1 MKRIIAIVTLAM
13 VVLVTVGSPAFA
25 GGEASTLLENLEDIE
40 MSLYGERLP
49 GAIIDRL
56 EQIEQ
61 DVFGQVETGSIVN
74 RINRISSAT
83 GGVFGAKVSVAYKLA
98 SVEWFLKRRVVT
110 EPVMT
115 KLEKLETIVLGAPGT
130 GGMASRVDYLL
141 AVCLPDGTL
150 KTEDVTVTRGQP
162 VLIRLLKKLDSSS
175 TQKGQRVEIEIARD
189 VLINSQLIV
198 PKGAKTYGIVTDVSP
213 AGRLGKDGKIALEL
227 KGVKALDGTVV
238 PLVFDEKTQQLNE
251 SLQWAIGAGLA
262 GFIVFGPVGALGAV
276 FVQGKDAVIPEGA
289 EFYVAVGS
297 DVKVHGMTL
306 PVDTVVE
313 LTREMPVVE
322 IKPGK

>member
-1 MKRIIAIVTLAM
+1 MRKLVSIITVTM
-13 VVLVTVGSPAFA
+13 VVLVTALSPAFA
-25 GGEASTLLENLEDIE
+25 EGQASTLLENLESIE
-40 MSLYGERLP
+40 MSLYGEQLP

-56 EQIEQ
+56 ELIEK

-74 RINRISSAT
+74 RINRIGSAT
-83 GGVFGAKVSVAYKLA
+83 GGVLGAKVSVAYKLA
-98 SVEWFLKRRVVT
+98 SVEWFLKRRVAT

-115 KLEKLETIVLGAPGT
+115 KLEKLETIVLGEPGT
-130 GGMASRVDYLL
+130 GSMSSRVDYLL

-150 KTEDVTVTRGQP
+150 KTEDVTVPGGQP
-162 VLIRLLKKLDSSS
+162 VLIKLLKKLDSSS
-175 TQKGQRVEIEIARD
+175 AQKGQRVEIEIARD
-189 VLINSQLIV
+189 VFIDTQLVI
-198 PKGAKTYGIVTDVSP
+198 PKGAKTLGVVTDVSP
-213 AGRLGKDGKIALEL
+213 AGRLGRDGKIALEL
-227 KGVKALDGTVV
+227 TGIKALDGTVV
-238 PLVFDEKTQQLNE
+238 PLVFDEKTKQLNE

-276 FVQGKDAVIPEGA
+276 FVQGKDAIIPEGA

-306 PVDTVVE
+306 PVDIVVE
-313 LTREMPVVE
+313 LTKDLPVVE

>member
-1 MKRIIAIVTLAM
+1 MKKTIAVMTLA
-13 VVLVTVGSPAFA
+13 VVLLMTVGSPAFA
-25 GGEASTLLENLEDIE
+25 GGEALTLLEDLEDIE

-56 EQIEQ
+56 DQIEQ
-61 DVFGQVETGSIVN
+61 DVFGQVETGSMVT

-83 GGVFGAKVSVAYKLA
+83 GGAFGAKVSVAYKLA
-98 SVEWFLKRRVVT
+98 AVEWFLRRRVVT

-115 KLEKLETIVLGAPGT
+115 KLEKLETIVLGGPGT
-130 GGMASRVDYLL
+130 GAMASRVDYLL

-162 VLIRLLKKLDSSS
+162 VLIKLLKKLDSSS
-175 TQKGQRVEIEIARD
+175 TQKGQRVDIEIARD
-189 VLINSQLIV
+189 VLINSELVI
-198 PKGAKTYGIVTDVSP
+198 PKGAKTYGVVTDVSP

-227 KGVKALDGTVV
+227 QGIKALDGTVV
-238 PLVFDEKTQQLNE
+238 PLAFDEKTKQLNE

-276 FVQGKDAVIPEGA
+276 FVHGKDAVIPEGA
-289 EFYVAVGS
+289 EFYVAAGS

-306 PVDTVVE
+306 PVDVVVE
-313 LTREMPVVE
+313 LTKDMPIVE

>member
-1 MKRIIAIVTLAM
+1 MRKLIAITTMTM
-13 VVLVTVGSPAFA
+13 VVLVTALSPVFA
-25 GGEASTLLENLEDIE
+25 EGEASTLMESLENIE
-40 MSLYGERLP
+40 MSLYGEQLP

-61 DVFGQVETGSIVN
+61 DVYGHAETGSIVN

-98 SVEWFLKRRVVT
+98 SVEWFLRRRVAS

-115 KLEKLETIVLGAPGT
+115 KLEKLETIVLGEPGT
-130 GGMASRVDYLL
+130 GSMSSRVDYLL

-150 KTEDVTVTRGQP
+150 KTEDVTIPGGQP

-189 VLINSQLIV
+189 VLIDSQLVI
-198 PKGAKTYGIVTDVSP
+198 PKGTKTFGMVTDVSP
-213 AGRLGKDGKIALEL
+213 AGRLGRDGKIALEL
-227 KGVKALDGTVV
+227 KGIKALDGTIV
-238 PLVFDEKTQQLNE
+238 PLVFDEKTKQLNE

-289 EFYVAVGS
+289 EFYVATGS
-297 DVKVHGMTL
+297 DVKAHGTL
-306 PVDTVVE
+306 C
-313 LTREMPVVE
+313 L
-322 IKPGK
+322 

>member
-1 MKRIIAIVTLAM
+1 MRKLVSIITVTM
-13 VVLVTVGSPAFA
+13 VVLVTALSPAFA
-25 GGEASTLLENLEDIE
+25 EGQASTLLENLESIE
-40 MSLYGERLP
+40 MSLYGEQLP

-56 EQIEQ
+56 ELIEK

-74 RINRISSAT
+74 RINRIGSAT
-83 GGVFGAKVSVAYKLA
+83 GGVLGAKVSVAYKLA
-98 SVEWFLKRRVVT
+98 SVEWFLKRRVAT

-115 KLEKLETIVLGAPGT
+115 KLEKLETIVLGEPGT
-130 GGMASRVDYLL
+130 GSMSSRVDYLL

-150 KTEDVTVTRGQP
+150 KTEDVTVSGGQP
-162 VLIRLLKKLDSSS
+162 VLIKLLKKLDSSS
-175 TQKGQRVEIEIARD
+175 AQKGQRVEIEIARD
-189 VLINSQLIV
+189 VFIDTQLVI
-198 PKGAKTYGIVTDVSP
+198 PKGAKTLGVVTDVSP
-213 AGRLGKDGKIALEL
+213 AGRLGRDGKIALEL
-227 KGVKALDGTVV
+227 TGIKALDGTVV
-238 PLVFDEKTQQLNE
+238 PLVFDEKTKQLNE

-276 FVQGKDAVIPEGA
+276 FVQGKDAIIPEGA

-306 PVDTVVE
+306 PVDIVVE
-313 LTREMPVVE
+313 LTKDLPVVE

>member
-1 MKRIIAIVTLAM
+1 MRKLVSIITVTM
-13 VVLVTVGSPAFA
+13 VVLVTALSPAFA
-25 GGEASTLLENLEDIE
+25 EGQASTLLENLESIE
-40 MSLYGERLP
+40 MSLYGEQLP

-56 EQIEQ
+56 ELIEK

-83 GGVFGAKVSVAYKLA
+83 GGAFGSRVSVAYKLA
-98 SVEWFLKRRVVT
+98 SVEWFLKRRVAT

-115 KLEKLETIVLGAPGT
+115 KLEKLETIVLGEPGT
-130 GGMASRVDYLL
+130 GSMSSRVDYLL

-150 KTEDVTVTRGQP
+150 KTEDVTVPGGQP
-162 VLIRLLKKLDSSS
+162 VLIKLLKKLDSSS
-175 TQKGQRVEIEIARD
+175 AQKGQRVEIEIARD
-189 VLINSQLIV
+189 VFIDTQLVI
-198 PKGAKTYGIVTDVSP
+198 PKGAKTLGVVTDVSP
-213 AGRLGKDGKIALEL
+213 AGRLGRDGKIALEL
-227 KGVKALDGTVV
+227 TGIKALDGTVV
-238 PLVFDEKTQQLNE
+238 PLVFDEKTKQLNE

-276 FVQGKDAVIPEGA
+276 FVQGKDAIIPEGA

-306 PVDTVVE
+306 PVDIVVE
-313 LTREMPVVE
+313 LTKDLPVVE

>member
-1 MKRIIAIVTLAM
+1 MKRLIAVMTMAM
-13 VVLVTVGSPAFA
+13 VVLATCAGPVFA
-25 GGEASTLLENLEDIE
+25 GGEQSTLLESLEKTE
-40 MSLYGERLP
+40 MSLYGEQLP

-56 EQIEQ
+56 EQIEL

-83 GGVFGAKVSVAYKLA
+83 AGSFGAKVSVAYKLA
-98 SVEWFLKRRVVT
+98 SVEWFLKRRVAT

-130 GGMASRVDYLL
+130 GSMASRVDYLL

-150 KTEDVTVTRGQP
+150 KTEDVTVSGGQP
-162 VLIRLLKKLDSSS
+162 VLIKLLKKLDSSS

-189 VLINSQLIV
+189 VLIDSQLVI
-198 PKGAKTYGIVTDVSP
+198 PKGAKTYGVVTDVSP

-227 KGVKALDGTVV
+227 QGIKALDGTVV
-238 PLVFDEKTQQLNE
+238 PLVFDEKTKQLNE

-276 FVQGKDAVIPEGA
+276 FVHGKDAIIPEGA
-289 EFYVAVGS
+289 EFYVAAGS
-297 DVKVHGMTL
+297 DVRVHGMTL
-306 PVDTVVE
+306 PVDVVVE
-313 LTREMPVVE
+313 LTKDMPIVE

>member
-1 MKRIIAIVTLAM
+1 MRKLVSIITVTM
-13 VVLVTVGSPAFA
+13 VVLVTALSPAFA
-25 GGEASTLLENLEDIE
+25 EGQASTLLENLESIE
-40 MSLYGERLP
+40 MSLYGEQLP

-56 EQIEQ
+56 ELIEK

-83 GGVFGAKVSVAYKLA
+83 GGVLGAKVSVAYKLA
-98 SVEWFLKRRVVT
+98 SVEWFLKRRVAT

-115 KLEKLETIVLGAPGT
+115 KLEKLETIVLGEPGT
-130 GGMASRVDYLL
+130 GSMSSRVDYLL

-150 KTEDVTVTRGQP
+150 KTEDVTVPGGQP
-162 VLIRLLKKLDSSS
+162 VLIKLLKKLDSSS
-175 TQKGQRVEIEIARD
+175 AQKGQRVEIEIARD
-189 VLINSQLIV
+189 VFIDTQLVI
-198 PKGAKTYGIVTDVSP
+198 PKGAKTLGVVTDVSP
-213 AGRLGKDGKIALEL
+213 AGRLGRDGKIALEL
-227 KGVKALDGTVV
+227 TGIKALDGTVV
-238 PLVFDEKTQQLNE
+238 PLVFDEKTKQLNE

-276 FVQGKDAVIPEGA
+276 FVQGKDAIIPEGA

-306 PVDTVVE
+306 PVDIVVE
-313 LTREMPVVE
+313 LTKDLPVVE

>member
-1 MKRIIAIVTLAM
+1 
-13 VVLVTVGSPAFA
+13 
-25 GGEASTLLENLEDIE
+25 
-40 MSLYGERLP
+40 
-49 GAIIDRL
+49 
-56 EQIEQ
+56 
-61 DVFGQVETGSIVN
+61 
-74 RINRISSAT
+74 
-83 GGVFGAKVSVAYKLA
+83 
-98 SVEWFLKRRVVT
+98 
-110 EPVMT
+110 
-115 KLEKLETIVLGAPGT
+115 
-130 GGMASRVDYLL
+130 
-141 AVCLPDGTL
+141 
-150 KTEDVTVTRGQP
+150 

-175 TQKGQRVEIEIARD
+175 TQKGQRVDIEIARD
-189 VLINSQLIV
+189 VLINSELVV
-198 PKGAKTYGIVTDVSP
+198 PKGAKTYGVVTDVSP

-227 KGVKALDGTVV
+227 KGIKALDGTVV
-238 PLVFDEKTQQLNE
+238 PLVFDEKTKQLNE